1 MSEELS
7 REMQD
12 QVRPLSLES
21 AILDVAPKVGT
32 QPPKSQPAPQTGT
45 RTRPIGRVSLK
56 DPS

>member
-21 AILDVAPKVGT
+21 AILDVAPRVE
-32 QPPKSQPAPQTGT
+32 T
-45 RTRPIGRVSLK
+45 RTPKEQPVPQVHVRPRPIGRVSLK
-56 DPS
+56 DRS